1 MGLFKENLQSKET
14 TINSNMVQQDQQFA
28 KVDQMNAKATME
40 SQKEKVLNAK
50 GLEEVKA
57 DQFEDM
63 TESGHMVVQSNM
75 DTDSS
80 DRAIR
85 ERADQKTDS
94 AMKLKKMLQD
104 LGYSGNSFDEL
115 IKSNET
121 IQAIESLNEDK
132 SALSKEAVRKIGI
145 LDGHA
150 PQVYERLLKLEHIL
164 KLMEGRSEK
173 YPDLY
178 DFVMKEKNQAE
189 HEWEHV
195 SQMAGKVELK
205 TDADSAEGPA

>member
-1 MGLFKENLQSKET
+1 
-14 TINSNMVQQDQQFA
+14 MVQQDQQFA

-94 AMKLKKMLQD
+94 AMKLKKMLQV
-104 LGYSGNSFDEL
+104 SGDRL
-115 IKSNET
+115 IKNYNT
-121 IQAIESLNEDK
+121 FN
-132 SALSKEAVRKIGI
+132 R
-145 LDGHA
+145 
-150 PQVYERLLKLEHIL
+150 
-164 KLMEGRSEK
+164 
-173 YPDLY
+173 
-178 DFVMKEKNQAE
+178 
-189 HEWEHV
+189 
-195 SQMAGKVELK
+195 
-205 TDADSAEGPA
+205 